1 MESWGTILVAA
12 VWIFF
17 IGKACSDKQEQEDRL
32 QRIEAQLERHERIL
46 WKQY

>member
-1 MESWGTILVAA
+1 MESWGSYLFGALMVLAMA
-12 VWIFF
+12 K
-17 IGKACSDKQEQEDRL
+17 GCSDQNEREDRL